1 MAPRGA
7 LQGVVSG
14 RLSDRGPRP
23 HAGTPAQTSLSGTN
37 GYWKSLSNQ
46 FQGTKMHLSKL
57 KERREGLGLDPLD
70 PRGGHCKGLGSSP
83 SDESTPH
90 ARRCERGGG

>member
-14 RLSDRGPRP
+14 QLSDGGPRP
-23 HAGTPAQTSLSGTN
+23 HAGSSAQTSLSGTN

-57 KERREGLGLDPLD
+57 KRE
-70 PRGGHCKGLGSSP
+70 
-83 SDESTPH
+83 
-90 ARRCERGGG
+90 ERG